1 LLDVGHCSRVYQEET
16 AMSAPEFSVNGEAFV
31 VVPLREYGA
40 LRRLADTAAAAD
52 EAKPT
57 P

>member
-1 LLDVGHCSRVYQEET
+1 
-16 AMSAPEFSVNGEAFV
+16 MSAPEFSVNGEAFV